1 MGTTD
6 KERDVYRCQHCGNVS
21 FGRSASDSGEG
32 ERPSTDASAI
42 ERPELAVVLREVF
55 GISETGIRICVFLME
70 DGESTAGEL
79 ADHLELDRSTVSRQL
94 NQLTD
99 IGLLEKRQRLLSEG
113 GYVHVYSPVDVEEVR
128 QRLTVGL
135 HAWMDEALE
144 LVEDVNREKVA
155 ALARA
160 DHDES
165 DSTGI
170 YWDE

>member
-6 KERDVYRCQHCGNVS
+6 KEREVHKCQHCGNVS
-21 FGRSASDSGEG
+21 FGRSGSDSDEE
-32 ERPSTDASAI
+32 ERPSAV
-42 ERPELAVVLREVF
+42 ELPELAVVLREVF

-94 NQLTD
+94 NHLTD

-113 GYVHVYSPVDVEEVR
+113 GYVHVYTPVDVEEVR

-144 LVEDVNREKVA
+144 LVEDINREKVA

-160 DHDES
+160 NPDDSES
-165 DSTGI
+165 TDI
-170 YWDE
+170 YWDR